1 MKSFLNQAD
10 KKEILERLSNLRPDG
25 RRRWGK
31 MTPHQMICHLSDS
44 FKFTFGEKE
53 ISSISNPFTRSVVKW
68 IALYAPLPWPRGVKT
83 RPEMDQE
90 IGGTPPD
97 DFEGDRRQLL
107 TLIERFTA
115 PAKDVK
121 FCPHPF
127 FGDMSEAEWMRWGY
141 LHCSHHLRQFGPPPY
156 TL

>member
-10 KKEILERLSNLRPDG
+10 RKEILQRLSDLRPDSH
-25 RRRWGK
+25 RRWGR

-44 FKFTFGEKE
+44 FKSMLGEKE
-53 ISSISNPFTRSVVKW
+53 ISSISDPFTRTVVKW

-83 RPEMDQE
+83 RPEADQE

-97 DFEGDRRQLL
+97 DFEGDLRRLVA
-107 TLIERFTA
+107 LIGRFTA
-115 PAKDVK
+115 PAKDMGYH
-121 FCPHPF
+121 PHPL

-141 LHCSHHLRQFGPPPY
+141 LHCDHHLRQFGV
-156 TL
+156 

>member
-1 MKSFLNQAD
+1 MKSFLNPSD
-10 KKEILERLSNLRPDG
+10 KKEVLERLNAVRPDS
-25 RRRWGK
+25 RRRWGR

-44 FKFTFGEKE
+44 FKFTYGEKE
-53 ISSISNPFTRSVVKW
+53 ISSISNPFTRTVVKW

-83 RPEMDQE
+83 RPEVDQE

-97 DFEGDRRQLL
+97 NFEGDRRQLI
-107 TLIERFTA
+107 TLIERFTEQT
-115 PAKDVK
+115 KDVK

-141 LHCSHHLRQFGPPPY
+141 LHCNHHLKQFGA
-156 TL
+156 